1 MIYTKLLTH
10 PTPSVV
16 MDLVMRVVVDRRR
29 EEKIKLVD
37 TVFTIGYTGFMISDF
52 IKALKIKEV
61 SLVID
66 VRSLPY
72 SPHYVDYNKEY
83 LKNIGRK

>member
-29 EEKIKLVD
+29 VEKIKLVD